1 MYKDSRYGIY
11 LNDVVLFK
19 IFQENRERLGLTETE
34 YIRQLLQLDFTGE
47 IILEKPEIKKK
58 YVDLKQTRLY
68 RNEDLKPE
76 IKEKQNG

>member
-34 YIRQLLQLDFTGE
+34 YIRQLLLLDFTGE
-47 IILEKPEIKKK
+47 IVLEKPEIKKK

-76 IKEKQNG
+76 IKEK

>member
-11 LNDVVLFK
+11 LNDIVLFK

-34 YIRQLLQLDFTGE
+34 YIRQLLLLDFTGE

-76 IKEKQNG
+76 IKEE

>member
-34 YIRQLLQLDFTGE
+34 YIRQLLLLDFTGE

-76 IKEKQNG
+76 IKEK